1 MFSTNSDYERLQVI
15 EALCTLGEA
24 LDEPHNPNR
33 DIYIQAA
40 LFAGAVILIKLPESM
55 PQVAGKV

>member
-1 MFSTNSDYERLQVI
+1 MFSKSDDERLQVI
-15 EALCTLGEA
+15 DALCTLGEA

-40 LFAGAVILIKLPESM
+40 LFAGAVILIKVPESM
-55 PQVAGKV
+55 PPVADKV